1 VSARGDG
8 SRRAAVRHRV
18 SVADRQRAV
27 ALRDG
32 RVRRLAARVL
42 RAACPEGA
50 DLSVVLVDD
59 AAIARLNAEWRG
71 KHGPTDVLSFSQVE
85 GLGPG
90 TSQRRR
96 GSAAPERGGVGGTP
110 TPRGRGPRGGP
121 GVVAVPPTPIGDV
134 VISVETA
141 RRQARER
148 RRPLDQ
154 EIGALLVHGVLHLLG
169 YDHER
174 TRAGA
179 RRMFAREREVAAAA
193 GLPPVALGERAYAPG
208 GRA

>member
-1 VSARGDG
+1 VTARGDG
-8 SRRAAVRHRV
+8 SRRTVARHRV
-18 SVADRQRAV
+18 SLANRQRAV
-27 ALRDG
+27 AVRDG

-59 AAIARLNAEWRG
+59 AAIARLNADWRG
-71 KHGPTDVLSFSQVE
+71 KQGPTVVLSFSQVE
-85 GLGPG
+85 G
-90 TSQRRR
+90 
-96 GSAAPERGGVGGTP
+96 
-110 TPRGRGPRGGP
+110 GGP
-121 GVVAVPPTPIGDV
+121 ATPEGTIGDV
-134 VISVETA
+134 VISLETA

-148 RRPLDQ
+148 RRPLEQ

-174 TRAGA
+174 SGAEA

-193 GLPPVALGERAYAPG
+193 GLPPAALGERPYAPG

>member
-1 VSARGDG
+1 VTARGDG
-8 SRRAAVRHRV
+8 SRRTAARHRV
-18 SVADRQRAV
+18 SVANRQRAV

-50 DLSVVLVDD
+50 DLSVVLLDD
-59 AAIARLNAEWRG
+59 AAMARLNADWRG

-85 GLGPG
+85 GNGPG
-90 TSQRRR
+90 ASPRRR
-96 GSAAPERGGVGGTP
+96 GSAATAGAPAKAAPSRGGESGVGV
-110 TPRGRGPRGGP
+110 R
-121 GVVAVPPTPIGDV
+121 PTPIGDV

-148 RRPLDQ
+148 GRPLEQ

-174 TRAGA
+174 TRAEA
-179 RRMFAREREVAAAA
+179 HRMFAREREVAAAA